1 MAFASPFCTPSV
13 LFHCPI
19 HGPQAF
25 ARTTPP
31 ADSNVDKVES
41 LSRVARICSLPGV
54 TKKSAF
60 GLSPAADACLTRSSA
75 LVMSAYELFVQLPM
89 RPEEK
94 LSGQFFSLTKSA
106 NFDIGV
112 LKSGVNGP
120 FMWGSSVER
129 SMAMT

>member
-13 LFHCPI
+13 RFHCPM
-19 HGPQAF
+19 HGPHAF

-31 ADSNVDKVES
+31 ADSNVDRVGS

-54 TKKSAF
+54 TKKSAL

-75 LVMSAYELFVQLPM
+75 LVISAYELFVQLPM
-89 RPEEK
+89 RPDEK
-94 LSGQFFSLTKSA
+94 VSGQLFCFTRSA
-106 NFDIGV
+106 NLDIGV

-120 FMWGSSVER
+120 FI
-129 SMAMT
+129 